1 VISIKEGLLVLKMSV
16 YLIILLLN
24 ILYALIVEESVHIVI
39 DESNNLMKRNDEDV
53 IDLDNEIEKLAINE
67 DKEETR
73 VQEQRSQYS
82 QEKVQQVNI
91 DLPKSWNYLKRSSY

>member
-91 DLPKSWNYLKRSSY
+91 DLPKS